1 MITKNKGKKVEQL
14 VQVLLSPLSKKMVRI
29 YTSNDTKA
37 RMIWAQDKLKFLQI
51 WAGKSPKTFLLLFV
65 LMTVTAFWEFFNP
78 IYVHTKM
85 FLSRYWNLQFTILK
99 YTDNEVVDLEKIPWP
114 MARFYTLKAIK
125 FF

>member
-14 VQVLLSPLSKKMVRI
+14 VQVLLSPLSKNMVRI

-37 RMIWAQDKLKFLQI
+37 RMIWAQDKLNFLQI

-65 LMTVTAFWEFFNP
+65 LMTVTACWEFFNP

-85 FLSRYWNLQFTILK
+85 FLSRY
-99 YTDNEVVDLEKIPWP
+99 
-114 MARFYTLKAIK
+114 
-125 FF
+125 

>member
-14 VQVLLSPLSKKMVRI
+14 VQVLLSPLSKNMVRI

-37 RMIWAQDKLKFLQI
+37 RMIWAQDKLNFLQI

-65 LMTVTAFWEFFNP
+65 LMTVTACCEFFNP

-85 FLSRYWNLQFTILK
+85 FLSRY
-99 YTDNEVVDLEKIPWP
+99 
-114 MARFYTLKAIK
+114 
-125 FF
+125 

>member
-14 VQVLLSPLSKKMVRI
+14 LQVLLSPLSKKMVRI

-65 LMTVTAFWEFFNP
+65 LMTVTACWEFFNP

-85 FLSRYWNLQFTILK
+85 FLSRY
-99 YTDNEVVDLEKIPWP
+99 
-114 MARFYTLKAIK
+114 
-125 FF
+125 

>member
-37 RMIWAQDKLKFLQI
+37 RMIWAQDKLKFLQT

-65 LMTVTAFWEFFNP
+65 LMTVTACWEFFNP

-85 FLSRYWNLQFTILK
+85 FLSRY
-99 YTDNEVVDLEKIPWP
+99 
-114 MARFYTLKAIK
+114 
-125 FF
+125 

>member
-14 VQVLLSPLSKKMVRI
+14 VQVLLSPLSKNMVRI

-37 RMIWAQDKLKFLQI
+37 RMIWAQDKLNFLQI

-85 FLSRYWNLQFTILK
+85 FLSRY
-99 YTDNEVVDLEKIPWP
+99 
-114 MARFYTLKAIK
+114 
-125 FF
+125 